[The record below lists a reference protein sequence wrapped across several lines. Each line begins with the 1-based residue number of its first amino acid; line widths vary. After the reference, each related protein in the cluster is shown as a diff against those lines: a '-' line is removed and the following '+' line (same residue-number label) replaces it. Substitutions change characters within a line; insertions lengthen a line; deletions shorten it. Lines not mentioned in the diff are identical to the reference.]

1 MSATR
6 VQRMQARETSF
17 PCKEKKFVI
26 AGSQKL
32 GFLDFLKWL
41 ITSRKKV
48 TTTVPE
54 TSDFSQLDKIN

>member
-32 GFLDFLKWL
+32 GFLDFLK
-41 ITSRKKV
+41 
-48 TTTVPE
+48 
-54 TSDFSQLDKIN
+54 

>member
-32 GFLDFLKWL
+32 GFLDFLK
-41 ITSRKKV
+41 KV
-48 TTTVPE
+48 TDIKKKTLLLRLE
-54 TSDFSQLDKIN
+54 LAIHA